1 MRRVPDPRT
10 TVALRVS
17 GSWWNSF
24 LAVAPIPRL
33 SHVASYER
41 RSRPP
46 TCGPRMSA
54 VAVDSLMVL
63 RQYQGVGLPR
73 LCGTLAGGWCRGLS
87 RTGQS
92 TTTRRH
98 CTCQHC
104 KHRPIGLACIAL
116 GDCITSPATPMFFGS
131 SDSWMLSSP
140 VFPSWKSSGHRA
152 HLVFHHKISTGGSH
166 VKAI

>member
-10 TVALRVS
+10 AVALRVS
-17 GSWWNSF
+17 GPWWNSF
-24 LAVAPIPRL
+24 LAVAPKPHL
-33 SHVASYER
+33 SHVSAYQR

-46 TCGPRMSA
+46 TYGPRMSA
-54 VAVDSLMVL
+54 VAVAPLMVL
-63 RQYQGVGLPR
+63 RLYQGVGLPR

-87 RTGQS
+87 RTGHPLAVRANARKS

-104 KHRPIGLACIAL
+104 KHRRIGLACIAL
-116 GDCITSPATPMFFGS
+116 CDNTRGPATPMFFGS
-131 SDSWMLSSP
+131 SDSWMLSYP

-152 HLVFHHKISTGGSH
+152 HLVFLSQR
-166 VKAI
+166 

>member
-1 MRRVPDPRT
+1 MVELLFSGGSLT
-10 TVALRVS
+10 ALVAR
-17 GSWWNSF
+17 F
-24 LAVAPIPRL
+24 RL
-33 SHVASYER
+33 SAEKSA
-41 RSRPP
+41 PA
-46 TCGPRMSA
+46 CGPRMSA
-54 VAVDSLMVL
+54 VAVDSLIVL
-63 RQYQGVGLPR
+63 RLYQGVGLPR

-87 RTGQS
+87 RTGHPLAVRANARKS

-104 KHRPIGLACIAL
+104 KHRRIGLTCIAL

-131 SDSWMLSSP
+131 SDSWMLSPP
-140 VFPSWKSSGHRA
+140 VFPSWKSSGHRV